1 MPNTVLIIDDD
12 HSIRT
17 FFETILSKDGYRI
30 YSAPTI
36 DAAVKLVALRRI
48 GVYLIDVGLS
58 GERGDDF
65 ARKTDFDCSV
75 PIIVTGQNVNDDFV
89 ADMLDHG
96 VLFVLQKPICQK
108 LLRASVRAAMR
119 IHEIMEQQNRAM
131 KTIEELEGLLKGLT
145 SHEGE

>member
-1 MPNTVLIIDDD
+1 MPNTILIIDDD
-12 HSIRT
+12 SSVRSV
-17 FFETILSKDGYRI
+17 FETILSQDGYRV
-30 YSAPTI
+30 YSVSSI
-36 DAAVKLVALRRI
+36 DDAAKLVASCRI

-65 ARKTDFDCSV
+65 AIKTEFDCSV

-119 IHEIMEQQNRAM
+119 IHEIMEQQNRAV